1 VMVNALQRRSD
12 VVVQKSLA
20 EGFGLTVTEAMWKRR
35 PLVAGAVGG
44 VLEQIDDGV
53 QGLLVDPS
61 DLGAFG
67 AAVRDLLADPARAAA
82 LGEAAHERVRERF
95 LPPHYLAA
103 NLEVIAAVVS
113 GGLSSP

>member
-1 VMVNALQRRSD
+1 
-12 VVVQKSLA
+12 VVQKSLA

-53 QGLLVDPS
+53 QGVLVDPS
-61 DLGAFG
+61 DLTALG
-67 AAVRDLLADPARAAA
+67 AAVGSLLADPRRAAS
-82 LGEAAHERVRERF
+82 LGDAAHTRVRERF

-103 NLEVIAAVVS
+103 NLEVVAAVA
-113 GGLSSP
+113 GGELSSP